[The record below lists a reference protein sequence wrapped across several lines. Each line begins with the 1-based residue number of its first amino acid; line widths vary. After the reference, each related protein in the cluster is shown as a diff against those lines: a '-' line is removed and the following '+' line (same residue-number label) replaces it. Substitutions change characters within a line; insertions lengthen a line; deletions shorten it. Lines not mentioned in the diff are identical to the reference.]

1 MTTFIQDNKIDS
13 IDVISALDV
22 NQLAAGQHKFWF
34 RIATNALAQ
43 WQHLPVWVFKGA
55 KPGKNIV
62 ITAGVH
68 GDEYNGV
75 LAAQQIARTLKA
87 SDIAGCVTII
97 PTVNLTGMMH
107 HSRDFFSSDPDVSDG
122 NLNRY
127 FPGNANGNEV
137 QRYLHNLWHN
147 LLQANAELAIDL
159 HTQTSGTIYPLYLF
173 ADFRIPDAVNMARL
187 MNPDAIL
194 DDPGEAGVLETVWN
208 EHGIPSITAEIGE
221 GRYTDMALVQRSTA
235 GVMNILKH
243 YELLAGTPQRIIPAI
258 ESARVTSLRA
268 VQGGFILPQV
278 SVMDKVTKG
287 QLLAVQYD
295 SFGEEVHQYIA
306 PEAGVLLSHNVESM
320 RAVGS
325 LVARLIHPDAE

>member
-1 MTTFIQDNKIDS
+1 MTTFIQENKIDGL
-13 IDVISALDV
+13 DVISALDV
-22 NQLAAGQHKFWF
+22 SKLPAGQHKFWF
-34 RIATNALAQ
+34 RIASNAISQ
-43 WQHLPVWVFKGA
+43 WQHLPVWVFKGQ

-75 LAAQQIARTLKA
+75 LSAQYLARILKN

-97 PTVNLTGMMH
+97 PTVNLSGMLH
-107 HSRDFFSSDPDVSDG
+107 HSRNFFSSDPDVSDG

-137 QRYLHNLWHN
+137 QRYLHTLWHD
-147 LLQANAELAIDL
+147 LLQPNAELAIDL
-159 HTQTSGTIYPLYLF
+159 HTQTSGVIYPLYIF
-173 ADFRIPDAVNMARL
+173 ADFRLKDAINMARL
-187 MNPDAIL
+187 MSPDAIL

-208 EHGIPSITAEIGE
+208 EHGIPSITVEIGV
-221 GRYTDMALVQRSTA
+221 GRYTDISLVERTTD
-235 GVMNILKH
+235 GIMNILKH
-243 YELLAGTPQRIIPAI
+243 YQLIAGTPDSIIPAI

-278 SVMDKVTKG
+278 ALMQTVEKD

-295 SFGEEVHQYIA
+295 SFGEEIHQYFA

-320 RAVGS
+320 RAAGS
-325 LVARLIHPDAE
+325 LVARLIHPDG